1 MSDKSSRKADLWQR
15 KYYESLDELEQK
27 EQQWQQLEALL
38 RRLASRLTLLSD
50 ASNEQLEKK
59 LDRLR
64 SKLRYEDDAF
74 RFQPLIEEVSAAIA
88 DADGGLPSRRQGA
101 NFEAATTLASLL
113 DELNI
118 PSSLQR
124 QEKHVRKRLARARSA
139 RDIPELVKDTAEL
152 LMLAIESLIERKT
165 AQEDAPADRREE
177 EPADETEIQNERE
190 AGEKTGFLKK
200 LFARERTGSSVDE
213 LPRVEQEPSSALSSE
228 DTDMDVGQ
236 DITPPTGQADVGD
249 IGYAAG
255 ILIELLQKLELPH
268 DLCTE
273 AGLIRQRLQPCA
285 DTEALAA
292 GLEATAELV
301 AEAHG
306 RILDEKKE
314 LEAFLKQLTERL
326 REIDSDLQETVR
338 LQQLSVD
345 GSREINAA
353 VEKEVR
359 GIEASVE
366 QARDLGA
373 LQTDIQSRVILI
385 RDHMDKFLQTALQRD
400 RQAGDVS
407 AHLKQQL
414 QQAEEEIEALRRQLE
429 EEREQSLRDALTGL
443 ANRRAYDQA
452 IADELARFQRYGS
465 AFVLA
470 VWDVDHFKSINDT
483 YGHAAGDKVLKII
496 AGLIAR
502 NTRQTDMVARYGGEE
517 FVVIMPETGIEAA
530 RVSLDKVRGLIE
542 DCAFHF
548 RGRRVVITASCG
560 LTASRPE
567 DTPESI
573 FRRADS
579 ALYRAKENG
588 RNRCEAAD

>member
-1 MSDKSSRKADLWQR
+1 
-15 KYYESLDELEQK
+15 
-27 EQQWQQLEALL
+27 
-38 RRLASRLTLLSD
+38 
-50 ASNEQLEKK
+50 
-59 LDRLR
+59 
-64 SKLRYEDDAF
+64 
-74 RFQPLIEEVSAAIA
+74 
-88 DADGGLPSRRQGA
+88 
-101 NFEAATTLASLL
+101 
-113 DELNI
+113 
-118 PSSLQR
+118 
-124 QEKHVRKRLARARSA
+124 
-139 RDIPELVKDTAEL
+139 
-152 LMLAIESLIERKT
+152 
-165 AQEDAPADRREE
+165 
-177 EPADETEIQNERE
+177 
-190 AGEKTGFLKK
+190 
-200 LFARERTGSSVDE
+200 
-213 LPRVEQEPSSALSSE
+213 
-228 DTDMDVGQ
+228 
-236 DITPPTGQADVGD
+236 
-249 IGYAAG
+249 
-255 ILIELLQKLELPH
+255 
-268 DLCTE
+268 
-273 AGLIRQRLQPCA
+273 
-285 DTEALAA
+285 
-292 GLEATAELV
+292 
-301 AEAHG
+301 
-306 RILDEKKE
+306 
-314 LEAFLKQLTERL
+314 
-326 REIDSDLQETVR
+326 
-338 LQQLSVD
+338 
-345 GSREINAA
+345 AA

-465 AFVLA
+465 VFVLA

-548 RGRRVVITASCG
+548 RGQRVVITASCG